1 MLSMDPGQDEEET
14 IFAGIW
20 RQYKLPILLG
30 AVSVVCIG
38 VSLVLL
44 VKSSQNDQ
52 PIEFTHSGGS
62 EGISNQASQSANLKL
77 ITLDIEGAVAR
88 PGITTVAID
97 ARVEDAITAAGGML
111 SNADTDY
118 VAKNLNRAMKVS
130 DGMKI
135 YIPTVDETS
144 YNGDCATKTGNVAQS
159 CAVVATS
166 GMASQNSAYI
176 SVNMASKDELDSLP
190 GVGPITAQKIID
202 NRPYG
207 SLDDLVGK
215 KAIGPSLLE
224 KLKNSLSL

>member
-1 MLSMDPGQDEEET
+1 MDPAQDESEN

-20 RQYKLPILLG
+20 RLYKLPILLG
-30 AVSVVCIG
+30 VVSLVCIG
-38 VSLVLL
+38 ISLVLL
-44 VKSSQNDQ
+44 VKSTQNDQ
-52 PIEFTHSGGS
+52 PIEFTHDGGS
-62 EGISNQASQSANLKL
+62 QNTSNQASGSANLKL
-77 ITLDIEGAVAR
+77 ITLDIEGAVVH
-88 PGITTVAID
+88 PGVTMVPVD
-97 ARVEDAITAAGGML
+97 ARVEDAIIAAGGML

-118 VAKNLNRAMKVS
+118 VAKNINRAMKVS

-144 YNGDCATKTGNVAQS
+144 HNGDSYERLNE
-159 CAVVATS
+159 TS
-166 GMASQNSAYI
+166 YNLSNSSNGQSQNTALI

-207 SLDDLVGK
+207 SLDDLVAK